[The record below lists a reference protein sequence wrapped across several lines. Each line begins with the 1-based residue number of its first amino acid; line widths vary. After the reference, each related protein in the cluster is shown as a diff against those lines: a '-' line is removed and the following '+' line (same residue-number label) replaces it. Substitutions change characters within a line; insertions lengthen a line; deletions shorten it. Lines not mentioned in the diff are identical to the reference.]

1 MIDHYEILQVSPHA
15 EPEIIEA
22 AYRRLALKYHPD
34 TNKTASA
41 TERMKWINQAYT
53 VLSDPVQRAQY
64 DAARNAYRATLRR
77 QSSSA
82 PPSTSATTSARTTPA
97 ATPAATNTSA
107 TNKTGTNTTA
117 TDTAQS
123 VLARPQ
129 PHRLRACL
137 TLVVL
142 IALGALA
149 LWALQ
154 RYDLFTITD
163 YIPSIP

>member
-1 MIDHYEILQVSPHA
+1 MIDYYEILQVSPRA

-34 TNKTASA
+34 TNQTASA

-53 VLSDPVQRAQY
+53 LLSDPAQRAQY
-64 DAARNAYRATLRR
+64 DADCSAYRASLRR
-77 QSSSA
+77 
-82 PPSTSATTSARTTPA
+82 PPSPAPQSATAAAPATVASPVSAAAMDAAMNPSHTSL
-97 ATPAATNTSA
+97 S
-107 TNKTGTNTTA
+107 
-117 TDTAQS
+117 
-123 VLARPQ
+123 RPQ